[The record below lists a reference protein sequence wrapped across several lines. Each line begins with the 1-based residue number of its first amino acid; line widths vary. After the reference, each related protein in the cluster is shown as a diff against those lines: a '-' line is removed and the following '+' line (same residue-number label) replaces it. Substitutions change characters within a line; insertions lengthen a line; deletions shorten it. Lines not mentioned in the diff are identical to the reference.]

1 MDVADSTAAK
11 ALGERTL
18 CDVARAQLDVNFSE
32 LDTTAQL
39 HIHIHIHIHPADSTQ
54 ERVSQTVAV
63 TYS

>member
-11 ALGERTL
+11 ALRERTL
-18 CDVARAQLDVNFSE
+18 CDLARAQLDLNFSE

-39 HIHIHIHIHPADSTQ
+39 HIHIRIRPADSTQ